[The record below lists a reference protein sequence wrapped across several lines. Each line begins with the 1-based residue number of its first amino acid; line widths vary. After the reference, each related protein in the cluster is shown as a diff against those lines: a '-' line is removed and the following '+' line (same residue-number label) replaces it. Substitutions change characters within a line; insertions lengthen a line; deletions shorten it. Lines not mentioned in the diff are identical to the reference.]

1 MMPQSGGKRTEPTK
15 AECLVPWIATPG
27 VRSRAVS
34 SARTRGAGPR
44 EAPAGA
50 STHPGSGPPPSS
62 RAGAARG
69 VWRECGE
76 RETEE
81 GRGDPAPDL
90 PGLAG
95 AVAAP
100 PARLG
105 PAVARGGRPGA
116 FKQRALSAVAP
127 PRARGLRG
135 DYDPHGA
142 PRAGTTIPMV
152 PRAALPELRRWERA
166 FLRAFLTARVWRTRL
181 AGARESVTFI
191 SVNVKY
197 QQKSKGPQSCNRTVG
212 WRAGLWRVPG
222 CQGPS
227 EGRM

>member
-1 MMPQSGGKRTEPTK
+1 MPQSGGKRTEPTK

-50 STHPGSGPPPSS
+50 STHPGSGPLPSS
-62 RAGAARG
+62 RVGAARG

-127 PRARGLRG
+127 PRARGLRSPWCSARG

-142 PRAGTTIPMV
+142 PRGPA
-152 PRAALPELRRWERA
+152 RAAALG
-166 FLRAFLTARVWRTRL
+166 ARVPQGIPHSPRVADA
-181 AGARESVTFI
+181 AGGCPRECDI
-191 SVNVKY
+191 Y
-197 QQKSKGPQSCNRTVG
+197 QR
-212 WRAGLWRVPG
+212 
-222 CQGPS
+222 
-227 EGRM
+227 